1 MTILRMKNYSMI
13 LIKKA
18 AKIPALSSRN
28 ANKCEYL
35 AGEEILPS
43 NQKWIV
49 EEAEF
54 TYFYLGK
61 VFVIQTRTIE
71 DQRKNK
77 LIFWRL

>member
-43 NQKWIV
+43 NQK
-49 EEAEF
+49 
-54 TYFYLGK
+54 
-61 VFVIQTRTIE
+61 
-71 DQRKNK
+71 
-77 LIFWRL
+77 